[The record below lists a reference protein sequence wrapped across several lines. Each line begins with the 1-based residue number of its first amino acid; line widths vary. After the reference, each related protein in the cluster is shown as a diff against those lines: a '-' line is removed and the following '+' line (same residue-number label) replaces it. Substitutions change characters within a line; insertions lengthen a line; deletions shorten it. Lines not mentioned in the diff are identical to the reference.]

1 MSNFCATKKTC
12 DMKLSKNCAIK
23 YLILL
28 FSSNNFAA
36 KHYKYNIIMKI
47 TLSKRLKLITISM
60 LLCFCANPSFS
71 DPVYMFP
78 YNKGEVT
85 RAPLISPNVDIE
97 NNEMILSSDG
107 RSFLNAEVIIKDD
120 KGNEV
125 ITQTIPSIT
134 SSSEYSIDISSLKQ
148 GVTYEID
155 FIDENITFEGTFD
168 IK

>member
-1 MSNFCATKKTC
+1 MSNFCVTKKTYN
-12 DMKLSKNCAIK
+12 MKLSKNCAIK

-28 FSSNNFAA
+28 LPSNNFAA
-36 KHYKYNIIMKI
+36 KHYKYNMIMKI
-47 TLSKRLKLITISM
+47 TLSKSLKRITITT
-60 LLCFCANPSFS
+60 LLCFCAIQSFAY
-71 DPVYMFP
+71 PVFMIP
-78 YNKGEVT
+78 YGNGEGT

-120 KGNEV
+120 NGNEV
-125 ITQTIPSIT
+125 IAQTIPSIT
-134 SSSEYSIDISSLKQ
+134 SSSVYSIDISSLKQ

-155 FIDENITFEGTFD
+155 FIDGNITFEGTFD

>member
-1 MSNFCATKKTC
+1 MSNFCVIKKTF
-12 DMKLSKNCAIK
+12 DVKLSKNCAIK

-28 FSSNNFAA
+28 FPSDKFAA
-36 KHYKYNIIMKI
+36 KHYKYNMIMKI
-47 TLSKRLKLITISM
+47 TLAKSLKRITITT
-60 LLCFCANPSFS
+60 LFCFCAIQSFAY
-71 DPVYMFP
+71 PVFMIP
-78 YNKGEVT
+78 YGNGQGT
-85 RAPLISPNVDIE
+85 RVPLISPNVDIE

-107 RSFLNAEVIIKDD
+107 RSFLNTEVIIKDD

-155 FIDENITFEGTFD
+155 FIDGNITFEGTFD